1 MPYVGDSGS
10 ENSMVYTPGPGAWGY
25 APYLHLQL
33 NTTRSRTTVADILI
47 FVTQTKPF
55 ILISILLVLIYLFVF
70 NEKRRGG
77 KTLTCAQVTRLLNNN
92 EGVLVDVRDTAEFN
106 AGHIVDA
113 LHIPFN
119 KISERWEELL
129 PHKEKEIVLVD
140 KMGQHAG
147 SAGAILRSKEFQ
159 VSRLGGGMMEWQGQN
174 LPVVK

>member
-1 MPYVGDSGS
+1 M
-10 ENSMVYTPGPGAWGY
+10 
-25 APYLHLQL
+25 
-33 NTTRSRTTVADILI
+33 ADIFI

-55 ILISILLVLIYLFVF
+55 ILLSILLVLIYLFVF

-77 KTLTCAQVTRLLNNN
+77 KTLTCNQVTRLVNGD
-92 EGVLVDVRDTAEFN
+92 EAVLVDLRDAAEFN

-113 LHIPFN
+113 LHIPYA
-119 KISERWEELL
+119 KINDRWEELL
-129 PHKEKEIVLVD
+129 PHKDKQIVLVD

-147 SAGAILRSKEFQ
+147 AAGAILRNKEFQ